1 VTRLALALAILAGS
15 ALVPVTA
22 DAVVVPGPNGPLVF
36 TSGRT
41 LTNETAQI
49 WFLSGPGGGALRLT
63 NSDSLHHR
71 HSSWSPDRTKI
82 AFARGPS
89 GFSGPWDIYVQDLT
103 LPLSASNPFKVTDT
117 AALNEDRPSWSPDGT
132 KLAYA
137 KFDGA
142 AWDVVTKAADGTGLE
157 TKIAD
162 DASAGV
168 GNSGQFSRPQ
178 WSPDGQEI
186 FYGKII
192 AVTPQDY
199 DIYRAGADG
208 SDQILGGTPIV
219 TGSTNDY
226 QPALAPDGDNLCF
239 TRQDMTSKDIAVA
252 PSTGGAGTVLIAESG
267 DEYEC
272 AWSPDDSNIAFVRGA
287 FGAGEI
293 RVKNLES
300 NDPSDSVTNDLGD
313 NRFDGNPEWTYNPA
327 PTCNNGTASA
337 GFNSFVSIP
346 LSCSDAPDPPS
357 FAPNS
362 PFGPDI
368 VTPPANG
375 VLGGISNDSVI
386 YTPNVNFQG
395 QDSFTFKSD
404 DGTSD
409 SNIATIT
416 ITVQPAGGGNG
427 GGGGGPT
434 PTCAGQAATIV
445 GTAAGDVLLGTTG
458 NDVIVALGGN
468 DRIRGGRGSD
478 VICSGS
484 GGDRVSG
491 GRRGDRIAGGRGND
505 VLGGGSGNDRISGNG
520 RADRLSGGSGR
531 DSLSGGAGRDRL
543 SGGSGRDR
551 LRGNSG
557 RDGLN
562 GGLGRD
568 RCNGG
573 PNRDVATLCELLSRI
588 P

>member
-1 VTRLALALAILAGS
+1 MRRLSLVLAVLVGAGI
-15 ALVPVTA
+15 VPASA
-22 DAVVVPGPNGPLVF
+22 DAVVVPGPNGPFVF

-71 HSSWSPDRTKI
+71 HPSWSPDRTKI
-82 AFARGPS
+82 AYARGPS
-89 GFSGPWDIYVQDLT
+89 GFAGPWDIYVQDLT
-103 LPLSASNPFKVTDT
+103 TPLGPGNPIQVTNT
-117 AALNEDRPSWSPDGT
+117 AGNEDRPSWSPDGT

-157 TKIAD
+157 TKVAD
-162 DASAGV
+162 DASAGM

-239 TRQDMTSKDIAVA
+239 TRQDMTSKDIAVS
-252 PSTGGAGTVLIAESG
+252 PSTGGTGTVLINESG

-300 NDPSDSVTNDLGD
+300 NDPSDSVTNVAGV
-313 NRFDGNPEWTYNPA
+313 FDGNPEWTYNPA
-327 PTCNNGTASA
+327 PTCSNGSESVRFN
-337 GFNSFVSIP
+337 GFVKIE
-346 LSCSDAPDPPS
+346 LTCADTPDPPS
-357 FAPNS
+357 FQENS
-362 PFGPDI
+362 PDPEI
-368 VTPPANG
+368 ATPPSHG

-416 ITVQPAGGGNG
+416 ITVAGPVGGGGGNG
-427 GGGGGPT
+427 GGGGGGTT
-434 PTCAGQAATIV
+434 PTCGGRAATIV
-445 GTAAGDVLLGTTG
+445 GTAGSDVLLGTARR
-458 NDVIVALGGN
+458 DVIVALGGN

-478 VICSGS
+478 IICAGS
-484 GGDRVSG
+484 GVDRVSG
-491 GRRGDRIAGGRGND
+491 GRNGDRIGGGRGND
-505 VLGGGSGNDRISGNG
+505 VLSGNSGG
-520 RADRLSGGSGR
+520 DRLSGNSGR
-531 DSLSGGAGRDRL
+531 DLL
-543 SGGSGRDR
+543 IGGSGRDR
-551 LRGNSG
+551 LRGGVSRDRLRGNGGS
-557 RDGLN
+557 DGLN
-562 GGLGRD
+562 GGAGRD

-573 PNRDVATLCELLSRI
+573 AAVDTASRCEILARI